1 MGKIT
6 YMEIVGKNYP
16 MSFSLMATKKI
27 AEKYGS
33 LEKALNEV
41 KGETTPESIETLTDI
56 VELLISQGCAFKN
69 YFEKDVP
76 APENAPIINGKW
88 APLPREAL
96 DIAITLADMNELTD
110 KIYECI
116 GVGKQKEVEA
126 QDTEKN
132 AETTPE

>member
-33 LEKALNEV
+33 LEKALNKA

-88 APLPREAL
+88 EPLPREAL

-116 GVGKQKEVEA
+116 GMGKQKEVEV

-132 AETTPE
+132 AETAPE